1 MGDIHISF
9 VTTVIS
15 NSPDVTEHG
24 RSAASVISHQS
35 SVYETAVNDVDELKQ
50 CLTDVRESIETAL
63 NKVSSTTQL
72 MNGADVTVR
81 VFAPKGHDI

>member
-1 MGDIHISF
+1 
-9 VTTVIS
+9 
-15 NSPDVTEHG
+15 
-24 RSAASVISHQS
+24 
-35 SVYETAVNDVDELKQ
+35 VNDVDELKQ

-81 VFAPKGHDI
+81 VFAPKRA

>member
-1 MGDIHISF
+1 
-9 VTTVIS
+9 
-15 NSPDVTEHG
+15 
-24 RSAASVISHQS
+24 
-35 SVYETAVNDVDELKQ
+35 VNDVDELKQ